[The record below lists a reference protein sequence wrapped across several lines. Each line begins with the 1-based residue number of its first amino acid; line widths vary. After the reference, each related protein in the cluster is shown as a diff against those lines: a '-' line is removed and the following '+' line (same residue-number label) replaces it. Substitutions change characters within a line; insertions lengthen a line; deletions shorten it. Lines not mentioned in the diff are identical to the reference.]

1 MRTLSFIDD
10 IDREIIEILK
20 RNARTPY
27 TTIAK
32 KLGLSEAA
40 IRKRI
45 SKLLRQG
52 VIKRFT
58 IEYSL
63 QNEIK
68 AVVLVKTSPQVPV
81 FKISKEIANLQG
93 VDHVYEI
100 TGEYDVLAV
109 IRASNVLAL
118 DSIINSIRNIDG
130 VSGTNTMIILNIRL

>member
-1 MRTLSFIDD
+1 MSLIDD
-10 IDREIIEILK
+10 IDREIIEVLK
-20 RNARTPY
+20 RNSRTPY

-40 IRKRI
+40 VRKRV
-45 SKLLRQG
+45 SKLLKQG

-58 IEYSL
+58 IEYAL

-100 TGEYDVLAV
+100 TGEHDVLAV
-109 IRASNVLAL
+109 IRADNVLAL

-130 VSGTNTMIILNIRL
+130 VSDTNTMIILNIRL

>member
-1 MRTLSFIDD
+1 MSLIDN
-10 IDREIIEILK
+10 IDREIIEVLK
-20 RNARTPY
+20 RNSRTPY

-40 IRKRI
+40 VRKRV
-45 SKLLRQG
+45 SKLLKQG

-58 IEYSL
+58 IEYAL

-81 FKISKEIANLQG
+81 FKTSKEIANLQG

-109 IRASNVLAL
+109 IRANNVLAL

-130 VSGTNTMIILNIRL
+130 VSDTNTMIILNIRL

>member
-1 MRTLSFIDD
+1 MSFMDD

-40 IRKRI
+40 IRKRV
-45 SKLLRQG
+45 SKLLKQG

>member
-1 MRTLSFIDD
+1 MSFMDD

-45 SKLLRQG
+45 NKLLRQG

>member
-1 MRTLSFIDD
+1 VRAMSFIDD

>member
-1 MRTLSFIDD
+1 MSFMDD

-45 SKLLRQG
+45 NKLLRQG

-100 TGEYDVLAV
+100 TGGYDVLAI

-130 VSGTNTMIILNIRL
+130 VSGTNTMIILNVRL

>member
-1 MRTLSFIDD
+1 VRTLSFIDD

>member
-1 MRTLSFIDD
+1 MSFIDD

>member
-1 MRTLSFIDD
+1 MDD

-45 SKLLRQG
+45 NKLLRQG

-100 TGEYDVLAV
+100 TGGYDVLAI

-130 VSGTNTMIILNIRL
+130 VSGTNTMIILNVRL

>member
-1 MRTLSFIDD
+1 MSFIDD

-45 SKLLRQG
+45 NKLLRQR

-109 IRASNVLAL
+109 IRANNVLAL

-130 VSGTNTMIILNIRL
+130 VSSTNTMIILNVRL

>member
-1 MRTLSFIDD
+1 MSFMDD
-10 IDREIIEILK
+10 VDREIIEILK

-45 SKLLRQG
+45 NKLLRQG

-63 QNEIK
+63 RNEIK

-130 VSGTNTMIILNIRL
+130 VSGTNTMIILNVRL

>member
-1 MRTLSFIDD
+1 VRAVSFIDD

-52 VIKRFT
+52 VIKGFT

>member
-1 MRTLSFIDD
+1 MSLIDD
-10 IDREIIEILK
+10 IDREIIEVLK
-20 RNARTPY
+20 RNSRTPY

-40 IRKRI
+40 VRKRV
-45 SKLLRQG
+45 SKLLKQG

-58 IEYSL
+58 IEYAL

-81 FKISKEIANLQG
+81 FKTSKEIANLQG

-109 IRASNVLAL
+109 IRANNVLAL

-130 VSGTNTMIILNIRL
+130 VSDTNTMIILNIRL

>member
-1 MRTLSFIDD
+1 MSFMDD
-10 IDREIIEILK
+10 IDRGIIEILK

-45 SKLLRQG
+45 NKLLRQG